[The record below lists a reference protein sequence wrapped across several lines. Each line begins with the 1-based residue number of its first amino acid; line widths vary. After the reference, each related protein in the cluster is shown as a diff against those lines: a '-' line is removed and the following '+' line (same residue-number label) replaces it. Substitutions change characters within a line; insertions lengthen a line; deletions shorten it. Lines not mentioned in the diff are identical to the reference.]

1 MSDAPIRS
9 VSSPESPA
17 PVEGA
22 PYSPG
27 VVAPAGG
34 LVFVSGQV
42 GIDMATGALTEGGVV
57 AQTTAA
63 LAHVDAVL
71 RAAGSGLD
79 RVLKTTV
86 YLTDLTADF
95 PAMNAAYATAFAG
108 HAPARA
114 TVGVARLPLGAAV
127 EVEAIALA
135 PS

>member
-27 VVAPAGG
+27 VVAQAGG

-42 GIDMATGALTEGGVV
+42 GIDMATGALAEGGVV

-71 RAAGSGLD
+71 

-127 EVEAIALA
+127 EVEAIALT